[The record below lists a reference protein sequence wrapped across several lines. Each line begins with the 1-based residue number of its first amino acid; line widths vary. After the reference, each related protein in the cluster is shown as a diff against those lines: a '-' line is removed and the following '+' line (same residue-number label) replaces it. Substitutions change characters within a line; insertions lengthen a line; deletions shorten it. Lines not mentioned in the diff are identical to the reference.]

1 MRASREAHARSAH
14 DRFVGVNAANRNTKA
29 REEAEEMPSA
39 QSINVASNK
48 RGGNRKQ
55 NRANLGLLTNNGDVV
70 ELNELNFDVIRG

>member
-1 MRASREAHARSAH
+1 
-14 DRFVGVNAANRNTKA
+14 
-29 REEAEEMPSA
+29 MPSA